1 MHISRPRS
9 SCPSRSWLGAHLSP
23 STIQN
28 VQLCRMIATLQQLV
42 DDQTKKNPGFH
53 TGLVKMYENEHQPP
67 EKGSERCILSSFP
80 VYGSEISVMMANS
93 RNYRCT
99 SVTNWSQITYLAPSA
114 QQIGVLHLLELSAT
128 HYFARPGTHQF
139 TNYLT

>member
-42 DDQTKKNPGFH
+42 DDQTKKSRLSHRACKNVRERTPATRKGER
-53 TGLVKMYENEHQPP
+53 KMHFVL
-67 EKGSERCILSSFP
+67 ISS
-80 VYGSEISVMMANS
+80 V
-93 RNYRCT
+93 
-99 SVTNWSQITYLAPSA
+99 WL
-114 QQIGVLHLLELSAT
+114 
-128 HYFARPGTHQF
+128 
-139 TNYLT
+139 

>member
-42 DDQTKKNPGFH
+42 DDQTKKIPAFTPGLSKC
-53 TGLVKMYENEHQPP
+53 TRTNTSHQ
-67 EKGSERCILSSFP
+67 KKERKDAFCPHFQC
-80 VYGSEISVMMANS
+80 MA
-93 RNYRCT
+93 
-99 SVTNWSQITYLAPSA
+99 PKF
-114 QQIGVLHLLELSAT
+114 LL
-128 HYFARPGTHQF
+128 
-139 TNYLT
+139 

>member
-53 TGLVKMYENEHQPP
+53 TGLAKMHENEHQPP
-67 EKGSERCILSSFP
+67 EKGREMHFVLISS
-80 VYGSEISVMMANS
+80 V
-93 RNYRCT
+93 
-99 SVTNWSQITYLAPSA
+99 WL
-114 QQIGVLHLLELSAT
+114 
-128 HYFARPGTHQF
+128 
-139 TNYLT
+139 